1 VSLSY
6 RQMALLFVALAG
18 LLTVCYGILFYHG
31 TVLVNPAGMSTGGV
45 DSITGLVIKVA
56 CAVPFVLLSAMALGF
71 RKQLT
76 NGAEQGLG

>member
-1 VSLSY
+1 MSLSY

-18 LLTVCYGILFYHG
+18 VFVVCYGILFYHG
-31 TVLVNPAGMSTGGV
+31 TVFVNQAGMSTGGV
-45 DSITGLVIKVA
+45 EPIIGLTIKVA
-56 CAVPFVLLSAMALGF
+56 CAVPAVLLSWMALGF